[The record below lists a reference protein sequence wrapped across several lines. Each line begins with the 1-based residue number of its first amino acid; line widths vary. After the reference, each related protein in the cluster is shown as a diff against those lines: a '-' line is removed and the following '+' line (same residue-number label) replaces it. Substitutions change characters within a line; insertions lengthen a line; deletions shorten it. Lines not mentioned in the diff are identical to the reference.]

1 MYTLF
6 LLILSAI
13 ISFIIAP
20 LFMRLSYRYGFVDYP
35 NHRKQHERP
44 MPFSGGIS
52 ILVSFVITVI
62 IAQPV
67 EREYIPIIL
76 GGSLIVILGII
87 DDKYDLKPSIKFLG
101 QLVVISI
108 PIFFGIIIDT
118 INPFG
123 ITMNFGVFAIPF
135 TFLWIS
141 VIINAINL
149 IDGLDGLAAGV
160 SVIALSSIAFIGILQ
175 NNIFVMMISVILIGS
190 TLGVL
195 YYNFN
200 PAKLFLGDNGSMLL
214 GYVLGVLS
222 ILGFK
227 NVTFFSIL
235 FPIIILGV
243 PFIDITFAAVRRYR
257 EGVSLTR
264 ADRGHLHHKLQYIG
278 FSHRESVILIY
289 FMATLFAVASVILYL
304 STVTGAVLIC
314 ILLVFTVVII
324 VEATDLIGS
333 NKRPILNF
341 LQKIFE
347 RISS

>member
-6 LLILSAI
+6 LLILSAV

-20 LFMRLSYRYGFVDYP
+20 LFMRLSYRFGFVDYP

-76 GGSLIVILGII
+76 GGTLIVILGII

-314 ILLVFTVVII
+314 ILLVFSVFII

-347 RISS
+347 KISS

>member
-6 LLILSAI
+6 LLVLSAI

-20 LFMRLSYRYGFVDYP
+20 LFMRLSYRFGFVDYP

-44 MPFSGGIS
+44 MPFSGGVS

-76 GGSLIVILGII
+76 GGTLIVILGII

-135 TFLWIS
+135 TFLWIA

-314 ILLVFTVVII
+314 ILLVFSVVII
-324 VEATDLIGS
+324 VEATNLIGS

>member
-6 LLILSAI
+6 LLVLSAI

-20 LFMRLSYRYGFVDYP
+20 LFMRLSYRFGFVDYP

-44 MPFSGGIS
+44 MPFSGGVS

-76 GGSLIVILGII
+76 GGTLIVILGII

-135 TFLWIS
+135 TFLWIA

-289 FMATLFAVASVILYL
+289 FVATLFAVASVILYL

-314 ILLVFTVVII
+314 ILLVFSVVII
-324 VEATDLIGS
+324 VEATDLVGS

>member
-6 LLILSAI
+6 LLVLSAI

-20 LFMRLSYRYGFVDYP
+20 LFMRLSYRFGFVDYP

-44 MPFSGGIS
+44 MPFSGGVS

-76 GGSLIVILGII
+76 GGTLIVILGII

-135 TFLWIS
+135 TFLWS
-141 VIINAINL
+141 AVIINAINL

-314 ILLVFTVVII
+314 ILLVFSVVII

>member
-6 LLILSAI
+6 LLVLSAI

-20 LFMRLSYRYGFVDYP
+20 LFMRLSYRFGFVDYP

-44 MPFSGGIS
+44 MPFSGGVS

-76 GGSLIVILGII
+76 GGTLIVILGII

-135 TFLWIS
+135 TFLWIA

-314 ILLVFTVVII
+314 ILLVFSVVII
-324 VEATDLIGS
+324 VEATDLVGS

>member
-13 ISFIIAP
+13 ISFIVAP
-20 LFMRLSYRYGFVDYP
+20 IFIKLSYKFGFVDYP
-35 NHRKQHERP
+35 NHRKQHAKP

-52 ILVSFVITVI
+52 IFVSFVITLI
-62 IAQPV
+62 IARPI
-67 EREYIPIIL
+67 EPEYIPIIL
-76 GGSLIVILGII
+76 GGGLIVLIGII
-87 DDKYDLKPSIKFLG
+87 DDKYDLKPSIKFIG
-101 QLVVISI
+101 QLVVITI
-108 PIFFGIIIDT
+108 PVMFGVVIDT
-118 INPFG
+118 ITPFG
-123 ITMNFGVFAIPF
+123 ITVDFGIFAIPF
-135 TFLWIS
+135 TYLWIA
-141 VIINAINL
+141 VIINAVNL
-149 IDGLDGLAAGV
+149 IDGLDGLASGV
-160 SVIALSSIAFIGILQ
+160 TVIALASIAVIAILQ

-195 YYNFN
+195 YYNFY
-200 PAKLFLGDNGSMLL
+200 PAKLFLGDNGSMFL

-264 ADRGHLHHKLQYIG
+264 ADRGHLHHKLQYLG
-278 FSHRESVILIY
+278 FTHRQSVILLY
-289 FMATLFAVASVILYL
+289 LMATLFAFASVILYL

-314 ILLVFTVVII
+314 LLLILSVAII

-333 NKRPILNF
+333 TRRPILRFVKRMFIYMN
-341 LQKIFE
+341 
-347 RISS
+347 R

>member
-1 MYTLF
+1 M
-6 LLILSAI
+6 
-13 ISFIIAP
+13 
-20 LFMRLSYRYGFVDYP
+20 
-35 NHRKQHERP
+35 
-44 MPFSGGIS
+44 
-52 ILVSFVITVI
+52 
-62 IAQPV
+62 
-67 EREYIPIIL
+67 
-76 GGSLIVILGII
+76 ILGII

-135 TFLWIS
+135 TFLWIA

-314 ILLVFTVVII
+314 ILLVFSVVII

>member
-6 LLILSAI
+6 LLILSAV

-20 LFMRLSYRYGFVDYP
+20 LFMRLSYRFGFVDYP

-44 MPFSGGIS
+44 MPFSGGVS

-76 GGSLIVILGII
+76 GGTLIVILGII

-314 ILLVFTVVII
+314 ILLVFSVVII

-333 NKRPILNF
+333 KKRPILNF
-341 LQKIFE
+341 LLKIFE
-347 RISS
+347 KISS

>member
-6 LLILSAI
+6 LLILSAV

-20 LFMRLSYRYGFVDYP
+20 LFMRLSYRFGFVDYP

-44 MPFSGGIS
+44 MPFSGGVS

-76 GGSLIVILGII
+76 GGTLIVILGII

-314 ILLVFTVVII
+314 ILLVFSVVII

-333 NKRPILNF
+333 NKRSILNF

-347 RISS
+347 KISS

>member
-6 LLILSAI
+6 LLVLSAI

-20 LFMRLSYRYGFVDYP
+20 LFMRLSYRFGFVDYP

-44 MPFSGGIS
+44 MPFSGGVS

-76 GGSLIVILGII
+76 GGTLIVILGII

-135 TFLWIS
+135 TFLWIA

-257 EGVSLTR
+257 EGVSLTC
-264 ADRGHLHHKLQYIG
+264 AISGHLHHKLQYIG

-314 ILLVFTVVII
+314 ILLVFSVVII

>member
-1 MYTLF
+1 
-6 LLILSAI
+6 
-13 ISFIIAP
+13 
-20 LFMRLSYRYGFVDYP
+20 
-35 NHRKQHERP
+35 
-44 MPFSGGIS
+44 
-52 ILVSFVITVI
+52 
-62 IAQPV
+62 
-67 EREYIPIIL
+67 
-76 GGSLIVILGII
+76 
-87 DDKYDLKPSIKFLG
+87 
-101 QLVVISI
+101 
-108 PIFFGIIIDT
+108 FFGIIIDT

-135 TFLWIS
+135 TFLWIA

-160 SVIALSSIAFIGILQ
+160 SVIALSSIAFIGILQNNIFVMMISVILIGSTLGVLYYNFNPAKLFLGDNGSMLLGYVLGVLSILGFKNVTFFSILFPIIILGVPFIVITFIGILQ

-264 ADRGHLHHKLQYIG
+264 ADRGHLHHKLQYLG
-278 FSHRESVILIY
+278 FTHRQSVILLY
-289 FMATLFAVASVILYL
+289 FMA
-304 STVTGAVLIC
+304 
-314 ILLVFTVVII
+314 
-324 VEATDLIGS
+324 
-333 NKRPILNF
+333 
-341 LQKIFE
+341 
-347 RISS
+347 

>member
-6 LLILSAI
+6 LLVLSAI

-20 LFMRLSYRYGFVDYP
+20 LFMRLSYRFGFVDYP

-44 MPFSGGIS
+44 MPFSGGVS

-76 GGSLIVILGII
+76 GGTLIVILGII

-135 TFLWIS
+135 TFLWIA

-304 STVTGAVLIC
+304 STVTGAVLI
-314 ILLVFTVVII
+314 
-324 VEATDLIGS
+324 
-333 NKRPILNF
+333 
-341 LQKIFE
+341 
-347 RISS
+347 

>member
-13 ISFIIAP
+13 ISFIVAP
-20 LFMRLSYRYGFVDYP
+20 LFMRLSYRFGFVDYP

-67 EREYIPIIL
+67 EKEYIPIIL

-108 PIFFGIIIDT
+108 PIFYGIIIDT

-135 TFLWIS
+135 TFLWIA

-175 NNIFVMMISVILIGS
+175 SNIFVMMISVILIGS

-289 FMATLFAVASVILYL
+289 FVASLFAVATVILYM

-314 ILLVFTVVII
+314 ALLVFSVVLI
-324 VEATDLIGS
+324 VEATDLVGS

-341 LQKIFE
+341 LRKIFHK
-347 RISS
+347 ISS

>member
-6 LLILSAI
+6 LLVLSAI

-20 LFMRLSYRYGFVDYP
+20 LFMRLSYRFGFVDYP

-44 MPFSGGIS
+44 MPFSGGVS

-76 GGSLIVILGII
+76 GGTLIVILGII

-135 TFLWIS
+135 TFLWIA

-314 ILLVFTVVII
+314 ILLVFSVVII

-333 NKRPILNF
+333 NKHPILNF

>member
-6 LLILSAI
+6 LLVLSAI

-20 LFMRLSYRYGFVDYP
+20 LFMRLSYRFGFVDYP

-44 MPFSGGIS
+44 MPFSGGVS
-52 ILVSFVITVI
+52 ILVSFLITVI

-76 GGSLIVILGII
+76 GGTLIVILGII

-135 TFLWIS
+135 TFLWIA

-314 ILLVFTVVII
+314 ILLVFSVVII

>member
-6 LLILSAI
+6 LLVLSAI

-20 LFMRLSYRYGFVDYP
+20 LFMRLSYRFGFVDYP

-44 MPFSGGIS
+44 MPFSGGVS

-76 GGSLIVILGII
+76 GGTLIVILGII

-135 TFLWIS
+135 TFLWIA

-289 FMATLFAVASVILYL
+289 FMATSFAVASVILYL

-314 ILLVFTVVII
+314 ILLVFSVVII

>member
-6 LLILSAI
+6 LLILSAV

-20 LFMRLSYRYGFVDYP
+20 LFMRLSYRFGFVDYP

-44 MPFSGGIS
+44 MPFSGGVS

-76 GGSLIVILGII
+76 GGTLIVILGII

-108 PIFFGIIIDT
+108 PIYFGIIIDT

-314 ILLVFTVVII
+314 ILLVFSVVII

-333 NKRPILNF
+333 NKRLILNL

-347 RISS
+347 KISS

>member
-6 LLILSAI
+6 LLVLSAI

-20 LFMRLSYRYGFVDYP
+20 LFMRLSYRFGFVDYP

-44 MPFSGGIS
+44 MPFSGGVS

-76 GGSLIVILGII
+76 GGTLIVILGII
-87 DDKYDLKPSIKFLG
+87 DDKYDLKPSVKFLG

-135 TFLWIS
+135 TFLWIA

-314 ILLVFTVVII
+314 ILLVFSVVII

>member
-6 LLILSAI
+6 LLILSAV

-20 LFMRLSYRYGFVDYP
+20 LFMRLSYRFGFVDYP

-44 MPFSGGIS
+44 MPFSGGVS

-76 GGSLIVILGII
+76 GGTLIVILGII

-314 ILLVFTVVII
+314 ILLVFSVVII

-333 NKRPILNF
+333 NKRSILNF
-341 LQKIFE
+341 LLKIFE
-347 RISS
+347 KISS

>member
-6 LLILSAI
+6 LLVLSAI

-20 LFMRLSYRYGFVDYP
+20 LFMRLSYRFGFVDYP

-44 MPFSGGIS
+44 MPFSGGVS

-76 GGSLIVILGII
+76 GGTLIVILGII

-135 TFLWIS
+135 TFLWIA

-314 ILLVFTVVII
+314 ILLVFSVEII

>member
-6 LLILSAI
+6 LLVLSAI

-20 LFMRLSYRYGFVDYP
+20 LFMRLSYRFGFVDYP

-44 MPFSGGIS
+44 MPFSGGVS

-76 GGSLIVILGII
+76 GGTLIVILGII

-135 TFLWIS
+135 TFLWIA

-314 ILLVFTVVII
+314 ILLVFSVVII

-333 NKRPILNF
+333 NKRTILNF

>member
-6 LLILSAI
+6 LLVLSAI

-20 LFMRLSYRYGFVDYP
+20 LFMRLSYRFGFVDYP

-44 MPFSGGIS
+44 MPFSGGVS

-76 GGSLIVILGII
+76 GGTLIVILGII

-135 TFLWIS
+135 TFLWIA

-289 FMATLFAVASVILYL
+289 FVATLFAVASVILYL

-314 ILLVFTVVII
+314 ILLVFSVVII

>member
-13 ISFIIAP
+13 ISFIVAP
-20 LFMRLSYRYGFVDYP
+20 LFMKLSYRFGFVDYP

-67 EREYIPIIL
+67 EKEYIPIIL

-108 PIFFGIIIDT
+108 PIFYGIIIDT

-135 TFLWIS
+135 TFLWIA

-175 NNIFVMMISVILIGS
+175 SNIFVMMISVILIGS

-289 FMATLFAVASVILYL
+289 FVASLFAVATVVLYM

-314 ILLVFTVVII
+314 ALLVFSVVII
-324 VEATDLIGS
+324 VEATDLVGS

-341 LQKIFE
+341 LRKIFHK
-347 RISS
+347 ISS

>member
-20 LFMRLSYRYGFVDYP
+20 LFMRLSYRFGFVDYP

-44 MPFSGGIS
+44 MPFSGGVS

-67 EREYIPIIL
+67 EKEYIPIIL
-76 GGSLIVILGII
+76 GGTLIVILGVI
-87 DDKYDLKPSIKFLG
+87 DDKYDLKPSVKFLG

-135 TFLWIS
+135 TFLWIA

-289 FMATLFAVASVILYL
+289 FMATLFAVATIILYL

-314 ILLVFTVVII
+314 ILLVLSVVII

-347 RISS
+347 KISS